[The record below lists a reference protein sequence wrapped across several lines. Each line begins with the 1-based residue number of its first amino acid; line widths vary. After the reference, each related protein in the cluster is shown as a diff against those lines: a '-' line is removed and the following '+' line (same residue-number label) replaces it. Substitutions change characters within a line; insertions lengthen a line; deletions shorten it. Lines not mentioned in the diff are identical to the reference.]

1 MSINIIYQRFIG
13 VVPEPYKIC
22 MGKLYSVVPNNITY
36 SYENNLNY
44 CHNCDTRAA
53 SDVERIELLYRNP
66 NGMWADCDIL
76 PLCNEIYLPEKSGKP
91 YLFNWN
97 GKSDVQVVIGN
108 GCKKVFGDIL
118 EKIKNG
124 SIHIHAGWLQK
135 YINDGNI
142 DCYIIPNGYY
152 EHLSLG
158 MMLGCTGWEE
168 ISNGAC
174 TMKNDKGEISV
185 YVRGKKLCP

>member
-1 MSINIIYQRFIG
+1 MIDIIYQRFVSEIKW
-13 VVPEPYKIC
+13 PYRSC
-22 MGKLYSVVPNNITY
+22 MNRLIESMPNNITY
-36 SYENNLNY
+36 SFDNKFSYFN
-44 CHNCDTRAA
+44 NCDIRGS

-91 YLFNWN
+91 YLFNCN
-97 GKSDVQVVIGN
+97 GKPDVQVIIGN

-135 YINDGNI
+135 YISYGNI

-152 EHLSLG
+152 DHLSLG
-158 MMLGCTGWEE
+158 MMMSCTGWKE
-168 ISNGAC
+168 ISNGIC
-174 TMKNDKGEISV
+174 TMKNDNGKISV